1 MAMWN
6 SKAVQEKLGKG
17 WIFDGNK
24 LAWLVDLSVHLHYTR
39 VTC

>member
-1 MAMWN
+1 MWN

-24 LAWLVDLSVHLHYTR
+24 LAWLVEIAVQICNALERL
-39 VTC
+39 C